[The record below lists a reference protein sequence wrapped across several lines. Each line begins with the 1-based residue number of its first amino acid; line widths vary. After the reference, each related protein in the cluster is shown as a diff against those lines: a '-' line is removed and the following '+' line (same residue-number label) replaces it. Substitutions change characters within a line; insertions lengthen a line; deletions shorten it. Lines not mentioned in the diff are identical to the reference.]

1 MSPSLCRLQGYVCSL
16 PFDARMSCTVEKML
30 SWTLSVFPAFLWL
43 HWDDLTCL
51 THGFGDVERWL
62 TS

>member
-1 MSPSLCRLQGYVCSL
+1 MSPSLCRLQGYVWSL
-16 PFDARMSCTVEKML
+16 VFDARLSCTVEKML
-30 SWTLSVFPAFLWL
+30 SWTAFSGRIPR
-43 HWDDLTCL
+43 DDLACL